1 MKATLVSRETEEKLV
16 GLLLLDN
23 DALDDVADI
32 LVPDDFSTKDLRDA
46 FNAIV
51 KLRAQR
57 AEADPG
63 TVARAMGGA
72 NDLAVW
78 LVDLQDRAISAASA
92 RAQATQLANLGRQ
105 RRLFRLLLDE
115 QERIQ
120 EATLLTTGDAQT
132 FFADVQKRIVEAT
145 TVARTN
151 LVDARS
157 LSIRVMKLAEART
170 QTRGQLVGFSTG
182 FDGLDRLLLGV
193 RRKALVIVAAKTG
206 VGKTALAL
214 NLAKATAASGAT
226 TFVVSLEMGVDEL
239 GVRVMASASNVAG
252 FRMENGD
259 LYETDFVRLARGVQE
274 LAPLPLLFTD
284 EPPTT
289 ISALR
294 ATCQAI
300 KRRQGLDVVV
310 VDYLQL
316 VSGSSH
322 GGTRERE
329 VAEVSRGLKLMA
341 MELDIGVI
349 ALSQLNRVKAH
360 NEEPGLGDLRD
371 SGAIEQDANTVVFLW
386 GDPEREERIFC
397 KVAKNRGGPIGQLV
411 LGFNKPIQRF
421 TEMPS

>member
-1 MKATLVSRETEEKLV
+1 MRPTLASRETEEKLV
-16 GLLLLDN
+16 GALLLDN
-23 DALDDVADI
+23 DSLDDIADVVI
-32 LVPDDFSTKDLRDA
+32 ADDFATKELRDA
-46 FNAIV
+46 FNAITS
-51 KLRAQR
+51 LRAQR

-63 TVARAMGGA
+63 TVARALGGA
-72 NDLAVW
+72 NELAAW

-92 RAQATQLANLGRQ
+92 RAQATQLSNIGRQ
-105 RRLFRLLLDE
+105 RRLFNLLLAE
-115 QERIQ
+115 QERVQ

-132 FFADVQKRIVEAT
+132 FFADVQKRIVDAT
-145 TVARTN
+145 TVSHTN
-151 LVDARS
+151 LVDGRGIAV
-157 LSIRVMKLAEART
+157 RVLKLAEQRAE
-170 QTRGQLVGFSTG
+170 TRGQLIGFSTG

-193 RRKALVIVAAKTG
+193 RRKSLVILAAKTG
-206 VGKTALAL
+206 VGKTAMAL
-214 NLAKATAASGAT
+214 NLAKSTAKAGAK

-239 GVRVMASASNVAG
+239 GVRVMSSESNVAG

-259 LYETDFVRLARGVQE
+259 LSEVDFARLARGVQE
-274 LAPLPLLFTD
+274 ISTLPLLFTD

-289 ISALR
+289 INALR
-294 ATCQAI
+294 ATCQSI
-300 KRRQGLDVVV
+300 KRRQGLDVLF

-316 VSGSSH
+316 VSGTSK

-329 VAEVSRGLKLMA
+329 VAEVSRGLKLLA

-349 ALSQLNRVKAH
+349 ALSQLNRVKDH

-386 GDPEREERIFC
+386 GDAEREERVFC
-397 KVAKNRGGPIGQLV
+397 KVAKNRGGPVGKLV